1 MYQDPSNLP
10 ELKNPLPMPTVKP
23 PKISKI
29 EQTKRDMYAA
39 LDKIRRA
46 KKHRKITDEFETA
59 LEDHIQ
65 ALKEIAVQAQQDA
78 ITARQELYGAQRRMQ
93 SVDHAYTRSQA
104 EMTAIGDEIRRR
116 DRLITK
122 QRAVIGELFMQVRGM
137 KP

>member
-1 MYQDPSNLP
+1 MYQDPSS
-10 ELKNPLPMPTVKP
+10 KP
-23 PKISKI
+23 SKI
-29 EQTKRDMYAA
+29 EQTRRA
-39 LDKIRRA
+39 LYDALAKVRKA
-46 KKHRKITDEFETA
+46 KKHPKATDALETA
-59 LEDHIQ
+59 LEEHLQ
-65 ALKEIAVQAQQDA
+65 ALKEIADQAQQDA
-78 ITARQELYGAQRRMQ
+78 ITARQELYCAQRRMQ